1 MDAFSDLNLFALVA
15 LKRNL
20 AAAARE
26 LGVTPPAVSKR
37 LAQLEQ
43 RLGVRLMNRTTR
55 RLSLTPEGE
64 LYLANGTRILDEL
77 SELEQLVTRSRGEP
91 TGLLR
96 VNASFG
102 FGRTHIAPA
111 VSQFV
116 ERFPSIKI
124 QLQLTERPLS
134 LQEEGFDLGI
144 RFGEVPDARI
154 NARLLLKNRRIVCA
168 SPAYLKQHGKPSVPH
183 DLVHHA
189 CIVLREN
196 DSAYGSWHFSRGKRA
211 ETVKVDGALSS
222 NDGSIVLKWALDGQG
237 IVVRSQ
243 WEVGGHIERGEL
255 VPLLA
260 EWALPNADIHAVYL
274 ERNKLSAKLRTFIDF
289 LGAYLDDTFNGGSR
303 SRASAPHAHP
313 SGDDHRGP

>member
-1 MDAFSDLNLFALVA
+1 MDGFSDLNLFALVA
-15 LKRNL
+15 RNRNL

-37 LAQLEQ
+37 LAQLER

-64 LYLANGTRILDEL
+64 LYLANGSRILDEL

-91 TGLLR
+91 AGLLR

-102 FGRTHIAPA
+102 FGRTYIVPA
-111 VSQFV
+111 ISEFV
-116 ERFPSIKI
+116 ARFPSMQI
-124 QLQLTERPLS
+124 QLQLTERPMS
-134 LQEEGFDLGI
+134 LQEEGYDLGI

-154 NARLLLKNRRIVCA
+154 YARLLRKNRRIVCA

-183 DLVHHA
+183 DLARHA

-196 DSAYGSWHFSRGKRA
+196 DSAYGTWHFSRGKRA

-222 NDGSIVLKWALDGQG
+222 NDGSAVLRWALDGRG
-237 IVVRSQ
+237 IVVRSE
-243 WEVGGHIERGEL
+243 WEIAGHIARGEL
-255 VPLLA
+255 TPLLA
-260 EWALPNADIHAVYL
+260 EWSLPNADIHAIYL
-274 ERNKLSAKLRTFIDF
+274 ERNRLSAKLRAFVDF
-289 LGAYLDDTFNGGSR
+289 LGDFLK
-303 SRASAPHAHP
+303 
-313 SGDDHRGP
+313 

>member
-1 MDAFSDLNLFALVA
+1 MDGFSDLNLFALVA
-15 LKRNL
+15 RHRNL

-37 LAQLEQ
+37 LAQLER

-64 LYLANGTRILDEL
+64 LYLANGSRILDDL

-102 FGRTHIAPA
+102 FGRARIAPA
-111 VSQFV
+111 VSDFIA
-116 ERFPSIKI
+116 RFPAMKI
-124 QLQLTERPLS
+124 QLHLTDRPMS
-134 LQEEGFDLGI
+134 LQEEGFDVGI
-144 RFGEVPDARI
+144 RFGEVPDVRV

-168 SPAYLKQHGKPSVPH
+168 SPDYVKRYGGPSVPH
-183 DLVHHA
+183 DLARHA

-196 DSAYGSWHFSRGKRA
+196 DSAYGTWHFSRGKRV
-211 ETVKVDGALSS
+211 ETVKVDGPLSS
-222 NDGSIVLKWALDGQG
+222 NDGSAVLHWALEGRG

-243 WEVGGHIERGEL
+243 WEIEGHLKRAEL
-255 VPLLA
+255 VSLL
-260 EWALPNADIHAVYL
+260 EDWSLPDANIHAVYL
-274 ERNKLSAKLRTFIDF
+274 ERNQLSVKLRTFVDF
-289 LGAYLDDTFNGGSR
+289 LGDYLRGT
-303 SRASAPHAHP
+303 SA
-313 SGDDHRGP
+313 

>member
-15 LKRNL
+15 RNRNL

-43 RLGVRLMNRTTR
+43 RLGVRLVNRTTR

-64 LYLANGTRILDEL
+64 LYLANGSRILDEL

-91 TGLLR
+91 AGLLR

-102 FGRTHIAPA
+102 FGRAHVAPA
-111 VSQFV
+111 VSAYI
-116 ERFPSIKI
+116 ERFPSMKI

-154 NARLLLKNRRIVCA
+154 NARLLLKNRRVVCA
-168 SPAYLKQHGKPSVPH
+168 SPAYLTRHGKPSAPH
-183 DLVHHA
+183 DLTRHA

-196 DSAYGSWHFSRGKRA
+196 DSAYGTWHFTRGKRT

-222 NDGSIVLKWALDGQG
+222 NDGSTVLRWALDGRG

-243 WEVGGHIERGEL
+243 WEIGEPVERGEL
-255 VPLLA
+255 VPLLTD
-260 EWALPNADIHAVYL
+260 WALPNADIHAIYL
-274 ERNKLSAKLRTFIDF
+274 ERNKLSAKLRSFVEF
-289 LGAYLDDTFNGGSR
+289 LGDYLRDAVG
-303 SRASAPHAHP
+303 AEIA
-313 SGDDHRGP
+313 

>member
-15 LKRNL
+15 RNRNL

-43 RLGVRLMNRTTR
+43 RLGVRLVNRTTR

-64 LYLANGTRILDEL
+64 LYLANGSRILDEL

-91 TGLLR
+91 AGMLR

-102 FGRTHIAPA
+102 FGRAHVAPA
-111 VSQFV
+111 VSAYI
-116 ERFPSIKI
+116 ERFPSMKI

-154 NARLLLKNRRIVCA
+154 NARLLLKNRRVVCA
-168 SPAYLKQHGKPSVPH
+168 SPAYLKRHGKPSAPH
-183 DLVHHA
+183 DLTRHA

-196 DSAYGSWHFSRGKRA
+196 DSAYGTWHFSRGKRT

-222 NDGSIVLKWALDGQG
+222 NDGSTVLRWALDGRG

-243 WEVGGHIERGEL
+243 WEIGAHIERGEL
-255 VPLLA
+255 VALFA
-260 EWALPNADIHAVYL
+260 EWALPNADIHAIYL
-274 ERNKLSAKLRTFIDF
+274 ERNKLSAKLRSFVEF
-289 LGAYLDDTFNGGSR
+289 LGDYLRDAVGKM
-303 SRASAPHAHP
+303 A
-313 SGDDHRGP
+313 

>member
-15 LKRNL
+15 RNRNL

-43 RLGVRLMNRTTR
+43 RLGVRLVNRTTR

-64 LYLANGTRILDEL
+64 LYLANGSRILDEL

-91 TGLLR
+91 AGLLR

-102 FGRTHIAPA
+102 FGRAHVAPA
-111 VSQFV
+111 VSAYV
-116 ERFPSIKI
+116 ERFPSMKI

-154 NARLLLKNRRIVCA
+154 NARLLLKNRRVVCA
-168 SPAYLKQHGKPSVPH
+168 SPAYLKRHGKPSAPH
-183 DLVHHA
+183 DLTRHA

-196 DSAYGSWHFSRGKRA
+196 DSAYGTWHFSRGKRT

-222 NDGSIVLKWALDGQG
+222 NDGSTVLRWALDGRG

-243 WEVGGHIERGEL
+243 WEIGEAIERGEL
-255 VPLLA
+255 VPLLTD
-260 EWALPNADIHAVYL
+260 WALPNADIHAIYL
-274 ERNKLSAKLRTFIDF
+274 ERNKLSAKLRSFVDF
-289 LGAYLDDTFNGGSR
+289 LGDYLREAVG
-303 SRASAPHAHP
+303 AEVA
-313 SGDDHRGP
+313 

>member
-1 MDAFSDLNLFALVA
+1 MAMDAFSDLNLFALVA
-15 LKRNL
+15 RHRNL

-26 LGVTPPAVSKR
+26 IGVTPPAVSKR
-37 LAQLEQ
+37 LAQLER

-64 LYLANGTRILDEL
+64 LYLANGSRILDEL
-77 SELEQLVTRSRGEP
+77 SELEQRVTRSRGEP

-102 FGRTHIAPA
+102 FGRTHVAPA
-111 VSQFV
+111 VSEFAG
-116 ERFPSIKI
+116 RFPAMKI
-124 QLQLTERPLS
+124 QLHLTDRPLS
-134 LQEEGFDLGI
+134 LQEEGFDVGI

-154 NARLLLKNRRIVCA
+154 NARLLVKNRRIVCA
-168 SPAYLKQHGKPSVPH
+168 SPAYLKQHGKPAAPH
-183 DLVHHA
+183 DLARHA

-196 DSAYGSWHFSRGKRA
+196 DSAYGTWHFSRGKRA

-222 NDGSIVLKWALDGQG
+222 NDGSIALGWALDGRG

-243 WEVGGHIERGEL
+243 WEVEGYIERGEL

-260 EWALPNADIHAVYL
+260 EWALPNADIHAIYL
-274 ERNKLSAKLRTFIDF
+274 ERNQLSAKLRTFVDF
-289 LGAYLDDTFNGGSR
+289 LGDYLR
-303 SRASAPHAHP
+303 SAFGQARS
-313 SGDDHRGP
+313 DLV

>member
-1 MDAFSDLNLFALVA
+1 MERITGGEMDGFYDLNLFALVA
-15 LKRNL
+15 RNRNL

-43 RLGVRLMNRTTR
+43 RLGVRLVNRTTR

-64 LYLANGTRILDEL
+64 LYLANGSRILDDL

-102 FGRTHIAPA
+102 FGRAHVAPA
-111 VSQFV
+111 VSAFI
-116 ERFPSIKI
+116 ERFPSMKI

-168 SPAYLKQHGKPSVPH
+168 SPAYLKRHGKPSAPH
-183 DLVHHA
+183 DLTRHA

-196 DSAYGSWHFSRGKRA
+196 DSAYGTWHFSRGKRV

-222 NDGSIVLKWALDGQG
+222 NDGSTVLQWALDGRG

-243 WEVGGHIERGEL
+243 WEISDHIEREEL

-260 EWALPNADIHAVYL
+260 EWALPNADIHAIYL
-274 ERNKLSAKLRTFIDF
+274 ERNRLSAKLRTFVDF
-289 LGAYLDDTFNGGSR
+289 LGEFLRNAFDGKMSMGVREINK
-303 SRASAPHAHP
+303 
-313 SGDDHRGP
+313 

>member
-1 MDAFSDLNLFALVA
+1 MDGFSDLNLFALVA
-15 LKRNL
+15 RNRNL

-64 LYLANGTRILDEL
+64 LYLANGSRILDDL
-77 SELEQLVTRSRGEP
+77 SELEHLVTRSRGEP

-111 VSQFV
+111 VSEFI
-116 ERFPSIKI
+116 ERFPSMKI

-168 SPAYLKQHGKPSVPH
+168 SPAYLKRHGKPSVPH
-183 DLVHHA
+183 DLTRHS
-189 CIVLREN
+189 CLVLREN
-196 DSAYGSWHFSRGKRA
+196 DSAYGTWHFSRGKRA
-211 ETVKVDGALSS
+211 ETVKVDGPLSS
-222 NDGSIVLKWALDGQG
+222 NDGSIVMQWALDGRG
-237 IVVRSQ
+237 IVARSQ
-243 WEVGGHIERGEL
+243 WEISGPIERGEL
-255 VPLLA
+255 VPLLV
-260 EWALPNADIHAVYL
+260 EWALPNADIHAIYL
-274 ERNKLSAKLRTFIDF
+274 ERNRLSAKLRTFVDF
-289 LGAYLDDTFNGGSR
+289 LGDYLRNALDGEIATGAAER
-303 SRASAPHAHP
+303 TK
-313 SGDDHRGP
+313 

>member
-1 MDAFSDLNLFALVA
+1 MDGFSDLNLFALVA
-15 LKRNL
+15 RNRNL

-64 LYLANGTRILDEL
+64 LYLANGSRILDEL

-111 VSQFV
+111 VSEFV
-116 ERFPSIKI
+116 ERFPSMKI

-168 SPAYLKQHGKPSVPH
+168 SPAYLKRHGRPSVPH
-183 DLVHHA
+183 DLTRHA

-196 DSAYGSWHFSRGKRA
+196 DSAYGTWHFSRGKRA
-211 ETVKVDGALSS
+211 DTVKVDGALSS
-222 NDGSIVLKWALDGQG
+222 NDGNTVLRWALDGRG
-237 IVVRSQ
+237 VVVRSQ
-243 WEVGGHIERGEL
+243 WEIDGHIGRGEL
-255 VPLLA
+255 VPLLV

-274 ERNKLSAKLRTFIDF
+274 ERNRLSAKLRTFVDF
-289 LGAYLDDTFNGGSR
+289 LGDYLREAVGSDVT
-303 SRASAPHAHP
+303 
-313 SGDDHRGP
+313 SGR

>member
-1 MDAFSDLNLFALVA
+1 MDGFSDLNLFALVA
-15 LKRNL
+15 RNRNL

-64 LYLANGTRILDEL
+64 LYLANGSRILDDL
-77 SELEQLVTRSRGEP
+77 SELEHLVTRSRGEP

-102 FGRTHIAPA
+102 FGRAHIAPA
-111 VSQFV
+111 VSEFV
-116 ERFPSIKI
+116 ERFPSMKI

-168 SPAYLKQHGKPSVPH
+168 SPAYLKRHARPSAPH
-183 DLVHHA
+183 DLTRHS

-196 DSAYGSWHFSRGKRA
+196 DSAYGTWHFSWGKRA

-222 NDGSIVLKWALDGQG
+222 NDGSVVLQWALDGRG
-237 IVVRSQ
+237 VAVRSQ
-243 WEVGGHIERGEL
+243 WEIGGHIERGEL
-255 VPLLA
+255 APLLV
-260 EWALPNADIHAVYL
+260 EWALPNADIHAIYL
-274 ERNKLSAKLRTFIDF
+274 ERNRLSAKLRTFVDF
-289 LGAYLDDTFNGGSR
+289 LGDYLRNALDRETTM
-303 SRASAPHAHP
+303 
-313 SGDDHRGP
+313 SG

>member
-1 MDAFSDLNLFALVA
+1 MDGFSDLNLFALVA
-15 LKRNL
+15 RNRNL

-64 LYLANGTRILDEL
+64 LYLANGSRILDDL

-111 VSQFV
+111 VSEFV
-116 ERFPSIKI
+116 ERFPSMKI

-168 SPAYLKQHGKPSVPH
+168 SPAYLKRQGKPSVPH
-183 DLVHHA
+183 DLTHHS

-196 DSAYGSWHFSRGKRA
+196 DSAYGTWHFSRGKRA

-222 NDGSIVLKWALDGQG
+222 NDGSIVLQWALDGRG
-237 IVVRSQ
+237 IVARSE
-243 WEVGGHIERGEL
+243 WEISGHIERGEL
-255 VPLLA
+255 LPLLA
-260 EWALPNADIHAVYL
+260 EWALPNADIHAIYL
-274 ERNKLSAKLRTFIDF
+274 ERNRLSAKLRTFVDF
-289 LGAYLDDTFNGGSR
+289 LGDYLRNAF
-303 SRASAPHAHP
+303 
-313 SGDDHRGP
+313 

>member
-1 MDAFSDLNLFALVA
+1 MDGFSDLNLFALVA
-15 LKRNL
+15 RNRNL

-64 LYLANGTRILDEL
+64 LYLANGSRILDEL
-77 SELEQLVTRSRGEP
+77 SELEQLVTRSRAEP
-91 TGLLR
+91 AGLLR

-102 FGRTHIAPA
+102 FGRAHIAPA
-111 VSQFV
+111 VSDFV
-116 ERFPSIKI
+116 ERFPSMKI

-144 RFGEVPDARI
+144 LFGEVPDARI

-168 SPAYLKQHGKPSVPH
+168 SPAYLKRHGKPSVPH
-183 DLVHHA
+183 DLTSHA

-196 DSAYGSWHFSRGKRA
+196 DSAYGTWHFSRGKRV

-222 NDGSIVLKWALDGQG
+222 NDGGTVLRWALDGRG

-243 WEVGGHIERGEL
+243 WEIGGFIERGEL
-255 VPLLA
+255 VPLLV
-260 EWALPNADIHAVYL
+260 EWGLPNADIHAIYL
-274 ERNKLSAKLRTFIDF
+274 ERNRLSTKLRTFIDF
-289 LGAYLDDTFNGGSR
+289 LGEYLQAALGRDTAEHGMK
-303 SRASAPHAHP
+303 P
-313 SGDDHRGP
+313 

>member
-15 LKRNL
+15 RNRNL

-43 RLGVRLMNRTTR
+43 RLGVRLVNRTTR

-64 LYLANGTRILDEL
+64 LYLANGSRILDEL

-91 TGLLR
+91 AGLLR

-102 FGRTHIAPA
+102 FGRTHVAPA
-111 VSQFV
+111 VSAYV
-116 ERFPSIKI
+116 ERFPSMKI

-168 SPAYLKQHGKPSVPH
+168 SPAYLKRHGKPSAPH
-183 DLVHHA
+183 DLTRHA

-196 DSAYGSWHFSRGKRA
+196 DSAYGTWHFSRGKRV

-222 NDGSIVLKWALDGQG
+222 NDGSTVLRWALDGRG

-243 WEVGGHIERGEL
+243 WEIGEHFERGEL

-260 EWALPNADIHAVYL
+260 EWALPNADIHAIYL
-274 ERNKLSAKLRTFIDF
+274 ERNKLSAKLRSFVEF
-289 LGAYLDDTFNGGSR
+289 LGEYLRDAVGEEL
-303 SRASAPHAHP
+303 A
-313 SGDDHRGP
+313 

>member
-1 MDAFSDLNLFALVA
+1 MDGFSDLNLFALVA
-15 LKRNL
+15 RHRNL

-37 LAQLEQ
+37 LAQLER

-64 LYLANGTRILDEL
+64 LYLSNGSRILDEL
-77 SELEQLVTRSRGEP
+77 SELEQLVMRSRAEP

-102 FGRTHIAPA
+102 FGRAHIAPA
-111 VSQFV
+111 VSEFV
-116 ERFPSIKI
+116 ARFPAMKI
-124 QLQLTERPLS
+124 QLHLTDRPMS
-134 LQEEGFDLGI
+134 LQDEGFDVGI

-168 SPAYLKQHGKPSVPH
+168 SPAYLEQYGKPSVPH
-183 DLVHHA
+183 DLTRHA

-196 DSAYGSWHFSRGKRA
+196 DSAYGTWHLSRGKRT
-211 ETVKVDGALSS
+211 ETIKVDGALSS
-222 NDGSIVLKWALDGQG
+222 NDGGTVLHWALEGRG

-243 WEVGGHIERGEL
+243 WEIDGYLARGEL
-255 VPLLA
+255 VPLLDD
-260 EWALPNADIHAVYL
+260 WALPDANIHAIYL
-274 ERNKLSAKLRTFIDF
+274 ERNQLSVKLRTFVDF
-289 LGAYLDDTFNGGSR
+289 LGKYLQTS
-303 SRASAPHAHP
+303 
-313 SGDDHRGP
+313 

>member
-1 MDAFSDLNLFALVA
+1 MDGFSDLNLFALVA
-15 LKRNL
+15 RNRNL

-64 LYLANGTRILDEL
+64 LYLANGSRILDEL

-102 FGRTHIAPA
+102 FGRAYIAPA
-111 VSQFV
+111 VSEFV
-116 ERFPSIKI
+116 ERFPSMKI

-154 NARLLLKNRRIVCA
+154 NARLLLKNQRIVCA
-168 SPAYLKQHGKPSVPH
+168 SPAYLKRHGKPAVPH
-183 DLVHHA
+183 DLTRHA

-196 DSAYGSWHFSRGKRA
+196 DSAYGTWHFSRGKRA

-222 NDGSIVLKWALDGQG
+222 NDGSIVLRWALDGRG

-243 WEVGGHIERGEL
+243 WEIRGHIERGEL
-255 VPLLA
+255 MPLLA
-260 EWALPNADIHAVYL
+260 EWALPNADIHAIYL
-274 ERNKLSAKLRTFIDF
+274 ERNRLSAKLRSFVEF
-289 LGAYLDDTFNGGSR
+289 LGDYLRNAFDREVATGVEQR
-303 SRASAPHAHP
+303 SS
-313 SGDDHRGP
+313 

>member
-15 LKRNL
+15 RNRNL

-43 RLGVRLMNRTTR
+43 RLGVRLVNRTTR

-64 LYLANGTRILDEL
+64 LYLANGSRILDEL

-91 TGLLR
+91 AGLLR

-102 FGRTHIAPA
+102 FGRAHVAPA
-111 VSQFV
+111 VSAYV
-116 ERFPSIKI
+116 ERFPSMKI

-168 SPAYLKQHGKPSVPH
+168 SPAYLKRHGKPSAPH
-183 DLVHHA
+183 DLTRHA

-196 DSAYGSWHFSRGKRA
+196 DSAYGTWHFSRGKRV

-222 NDGSIVLKWALDGQG
+222 NDGSTVLRWALDGRG

-243 WEVGGHIERGEL
+243 WEIGEHFERGEL

-260 EWALPNADIHAVYL
+260 EWALPNADIHAIYL
-274 ERNKLSAKLRTFIDF
+274 ERNKLSAKLRSFVEF
-289 LGAYLDDTFNGGSR
+289 LGEYLRDAVGEEL
-303 SRASAPHAHP
+303 A
-313 SGDDHRGP
+313 